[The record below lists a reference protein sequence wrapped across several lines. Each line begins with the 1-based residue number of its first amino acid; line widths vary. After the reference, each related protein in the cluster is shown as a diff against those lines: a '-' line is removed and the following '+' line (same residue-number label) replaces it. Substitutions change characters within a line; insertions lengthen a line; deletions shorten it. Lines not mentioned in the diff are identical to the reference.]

1 MTKFLSWS
9 SEVANRFERLANLTD
24 EVHLAAVSS
33 NTEKSIRRSELME
46 KQSAS
51 QLMADNLQQL
61 LEILGKQ
68 LKEDFHQ
75 QIRAIEDLV
84 GLTKRWTSARGLAH
98 RSPLNSKGILY
109 YSVDFKVN
117 FIFKKILFYEQYK
130 IL

>member
-24 EVHLAAVSS
+24 EVHLVAVSS
-33 NTEKSIRRSELME
+33 NTKKSIRRSELME

-61 LEILGKQ
+61 LEIFGKQ

-84 GLTKRWTSARGLAH
+84 GLTKRWTWTWTSRMLNGGLQ
-98 RSPLNSKGILY
+98 P
-109 YSVDFKVN
+109 VDLPIAVH
-117 FIFKKILFYEQYK
+117 
-130 IL
+130 

>member
-84 GLTKRWTSARGLAH
+84 GLTKRWTWTWTSRMLNGGLQ
-98 RSPLNSKGILY
+98 P
-109 YSVDFKVN
+109 VDLPIAVH
-117 FIFKKILFYEQYK
+117 
-130 IL
+130 